1 MSKSADTTNQLFL
14 EAKSAMAM
22 CYAPY
27 SQFPVGAAI
36 LAENGE
42 IYKGANIE
50 NVSFPEG
57 WCAETTAIG
66 HMIMAGQ
73 SKIVEVAVIAQ
84 KLDQCS
90 PCGGCRQR
98 LAEFGTP
105 ETKIHLCDQAGIV
118 KTIKLSEL
126 LPSSFATDSLE

>member
-1 MSKSADTTNQLFL
+1 MSKSADTTTQLFL

-50 NVSFPEG
+50 NVSLL
-57 WCAETTAIG
+57 A
-66 HMIMAGQ
+66 
-73 SKIVEVAVIAQ
+73 S
-84 KLDQCS
+84 
-90 PCGGCRQR
+90 QR
-98 LAEFGTP
+98 LFASNAGLQ
-105 ETKIHLCDQAGIV
+105 ILLCVDHSQKG
-118 KTIKLSEL
+118 
-126 LPSSFATDSLE
+126 